1 MGSIFHFPTRIIFS
15 SDAAEDLLQEL
26 SHIEHPKVA
35 LLTDAGIISA
45 GIAEAFQNKL
55 ASAGIPV
62 EVFSNIP
69 GNPNV
74 QDVLP
79 AYEAAKKAGSTHVVA
94 LGGGSVIDTAK
105 AVGILLGNPGLDWED
120 LQWGRS
126 KLEKPALPVIA
137 IPTTAGTGS
146 EATHV
151 TVIGDHTGFK
161 KGVVHSEVFTKIA
174 ILDGS
179 LTLSLPAKLTAA
191 TGMDVLVHAMEAY
204 LGKRANPMT
213 DMFALGAIRSVVRW
227 LPEATKN
234 GKNLEARKAMTESA
248 TIGGIAMDQ
257 AGLGLDHALAGPV
270 AATYHLHHGLA
281 VSTLLPL
288 TLAFDAPAITPAR
301 WEPLRDAMRL
311 PESARP
317 EDLSAWS
324 TKFIEN
330 LGLPTRLAEVGVQ
343 KADISKLAENTTR
356 MAMFANNIRQAT
368 AEDCAKLLEEYL

>member
-1 MGSIFHFPTRIIFS
+1 
-15 SDAAEDLLQEL
+15 
-26 SHIEHPKVA
+26 
-35 LLTDAGIISA
+35 
-45 GIAEAFQNKL
+45 
-55 ASAGIPV
+55 
-62 EVFSNIP
+62 
-69 GNPNV
+69 
-74 QDVLP
+74 
-79 AYEAAKKAGSTHVVA
+79 
-94 LGGGSVIDTAK
+94 
-105 AVGILLGNPGLDWED
+105 
-120 LQWGRS
+120 
-126 KLEKPALPVIA
+126 LPVIA